1 MLAYDHYYRQLL
13 KNILAKGVREVN
25 ERTGHEVASLPGAS
39 FNIDLEQDGLP
50 LLTLRKIP
58 LTMFVAE
65 QIWFIAGLR
74 KPADFLRQY
83 TKIWDSFTNPGD
95 TVTVAYGYR
104 WRKHFGRDQLGM
116 LIKLLEKEPSS
127 RHGVVSAWDP
137 GTDGLGDTKR
147 ANVPC
152 PFIFTVNIMDDRLN
166 LHNIVR
172 SNDMMLG
179 NPADVSGFAL
189 LQCILAQRLG
199 VRPGI
204 YTHSISHAHIYDI
217 HYEQAEEICRREND
231 HKPIM
236 VDLPT
241 DTFARAEAKD
251 EDLVKEIVR
260 PLKEQYNP
268 LPSIKGLKIVL

>member
-1 MLAYDHYYRQLL
+1 MLAYDKHYQQII
-13 KNILAKGVREVN
+13 KDILDHGMREVN
-25 ERTGHEVASLPGAS
+25 KRTGHEVAALPGVS
-39 FNIDLEQDGLP
+39 FSVDLGTDGLP

-58 LTMFVAE
+58 LKMFVAE

-83 TKIWDSFTNPGD
+83 TKIWDNFTNPGD

-104 WRKHFGRDQLGM
+104 WRKHFGRDQLAM

-152 PFIFTVNIMDDRLN
+152 PFTFVVNIMAGRLN

-179 NPADVSGFAL
+179 NPADVSGFAI
-189 LQCILAQRLG
+189 LQYILAQRLG

-217 HYEQAEEICRREND
+217 HYEQAKEICQRRND
-231 HKPIM
+231 HQPIE
-236 VDLPT
+236 VKLPT

-251 EDLVKEIVR
+251 DTLVEEIVA
-260 PLKEQYNP
+260 PLEAQYDPMPN
-268 LPSIKGLKIVL
+268 IKGLKIVL